1 MHPDRIILLC
11 EGSEDD
17 NILSGIPLLEAGYN
31 DLLDIEKTKGGSAE
45 GFLKN
50 ASRQLAMEFD
60 AATQIDT
67 LIKQAKDAGYN
78 SLGDAMNDKVNKLNR
93 GTDAAIAMQ
102 AGKASVLC
110 CGG

>member
-1 MHPDRIILLC
+1 VHPDRIILFC

-50 ASRQLAMEFD
+50 ASRQLALSSKRNQMD
-60 AATQIDT
+60 ALKKLRLMLD
-67 LIKQAKDAGYN
+67 IKTWRSAERQSDQ
-78 SLGDAMNDKVNKLNR
+78 D
-93 GTDAAIAMQ
+93 
-102 AGKASVLC
+102 
-110 CGG
+110 

>member
-50 ASRQLAMEFD
+50 ASRQLGIAFDKETNMESLKK
-60 AATQIDT
+60 AAI
-67 LIKQAKDAGYN
+67 DAGFKD
-78 SLGDAMNDKVNKLNR
+78 LGKH
-93 GTDAAIAMQ
+93 
-102 AGKASVLC
+102 
-110 CGG
+110 